1 MKVLLK
7 ISWLNVWRNTRR
19 SLVMIVAV
27 SIGLWG
33 GIFVS
38 ALSSGMMLQ
47 RFDLSV
53 KQHISHIQVQNPEFL
68 KDRHI
73 KYGIADWDALQKAL
87 KADSLI
93 DGFSGRTLAG
103 GMLATAN
110 MTVGISIVGID
121 AASEAATTA
130 LDENIL
136 QGNYIVHE
144 GRNPVLVGK
153 KLADKTKLQ
162 PGSRLVLTFQNVEG
176 ELVSASFRVAGIY
189 QTSNGIYDES
199 HVYVR
204 QSDLEPYVGEG
215 TTINQVAIIAN
226 KMDQVQALGDRLTH
240 QFPEYS
246 IRTWVD
252 ISPELAYMQEMAGM
266 MLMIILVIILFALS
280 FGLVNT
286 MLMSVFERTRELG
299 MLMAVGMNSKKVFA
313 MIMIETIFLTL
324 MGALGGMLLGFV
336 SIQFF
341 SKTGIDMA
349 AVGGDSLNNFGF
361 PSVVYPQLE
370 LSFFF
375 FLMVLVIVTAVLT
388 SIYPALKALR
398 LKPAE
403 AVRKE

>member
-38 ALSSGMMLQ
+38 ALSSGMILQ

-53 KQHISHIQVQNPEFL
+53 KQHISHIQVQHPEFL
-68 KDRHI
+68 KENHV
-73 KYGIADWDALQKAL
+73 KYVIADWDALQK
-87 KADSLI
+87 SLQE
-93 DGFSGRTLAG
+93 DPTVAGFSGRTLAG

-110 MTVGISIVGID
+110 MTVGISMIGVD
-121 AASEAATTA
+121 AANEAATTG
-130 LDENIL
+130 LDDNIL
-136 QGNYIVHE
+136 QGNYLTDE

-162 PGSRLVLTFQNVEG
+162 PGSRLVLTFQSVEG

-189 QTSNGIYDES
+189 QTSNGMYDEN

-204 QSDLEPYVGEG
+204 QSDLGPYVGEG
-215 TTINQVAIIAN
+215 ATINQVAIIAN
-226 KMDQVQALGDRLTH
+226 EMEQVQVLGDRLMH
-240 QFPEYS
+240 HFPEYS
-246 IRTWVD
+246 VRTWDD

-266 MLMIILVIILFALS
+266 MLMIVLVIILFALS

-299 MLMAVGMNSKKVFA
+299 MLMAVGMNRKKVFA
-313 MIMIETIFLTL
+313 MIMIETLFLTL

-341 SKTGIDMA
+341 SNTGIDMA
-349 AVGGDSLNNFGF
+349 AVGGNSLNDFGF
-361 PSVVYPQLE
+361 PSVVYPHLE

-375 FLMVLVIVTAVLT
+375 YLMVLVIVTAVLT
-388 SIYPALKALR
+388 SIYPALKALKLR
-398 LKPAE
+398 PAE